1 MAAQKDNG
9 QEPPESGRRAVI
21 WRLPATQ
28 GADDSPDAE
37 ADPPRRRRPPPPV
50 VWGLVAA
57 LVTVGLYTAWS
68 EVGRDIWST
77 GGETAV
83 APAPAPAQAAPA
95 IERTGGSAEG
105 GAAALQ
111 PPGSDDAALL
121 AAVEEDVEEDA
132 EAAPSGDAQ
141 PAVTA
146 GQAAEADLSGGAEA
160 APVAPTPDLES
171 PALRVSP
178 GDVAADTET
187 AATEAGF
194 GTGTDASSGARADD
208 AVAPV
213 VVVET
218 DARTDTV
225 DSEAADAAARQAD
238 AGADA
243 LGMLAARLAVLE
255 TQSAASAGA
264 GAALTDL
271 AQRVRALEV
280 DPMRVELDRALA
292 EWDEQ
297 RAALE
302 VGLADMRA
310 RLAETDAEVA
320 RQAASDGRL
329 MALVLASGEL
339 TAALGSSR
347 GFAVALETLGGLAGE
362 DPEIA
367 GTLARLAPFA
377 AGGVTTLDGLR
388 ARFPEAANAI
398 VRAALAT
405 GDADWIDE
413 TVTKLSQLVTIRR
426 TGGALDPGSVDGR
439 LVEAETA
446 LEAGDLAWA
455 IAIVEP
461 LASGA
466 AGAASAQAWLRDA
479 RARDEADDALAAL
492 VAAVRARIGAR
503 WAAAGV
509 TP

>member
-28 GADDSPDAE
+28 GADDSPGAE
-37 ADPPRRRRPPPPV
+37 ADPPRRRRAPLPV

-57 LVTVGLYTAWS
+57 LVAVGLYAAWS
-68 EVGRDIWST
+68 TVGRNIWST

-83 APAPAPAQAAPA
+83 APTPAPAQAAPA
-95 IERTGGSAEG
+95 IERTGGGAES

-111 PPGSDDAALL
+111 PPGSDEGALL

-132 EAAPSGDAQ
+132 EPAPSEDAQ

-146 GQAAEADLSGGAEA
+146 GQAAEVDPSGGAA
-160 APVAPTPDLES
+160 ATPVVPTPDLES
-171 PALRVSP
+171 SALTVSP
-178 GDVAADTET
+178 GDVAADAET
-187 AATEAGF
+187 AAAEASF
-194 GTGTDASSGARADD
+194 GTAADAGRGARADD
-208 AVAPV
+208 AVASV

-218 DARTDTV
+218 DARTDTG
-225 DSEAADAAARQAD
+225 DGDGAAARQAD

-255 TQSAASAGA
+255 AQSAASAGA
-264 GAALTDL
+264 GAAVTAL
-271 AQRVRALEV
+271 AQRVRALEA

-302 VGLADMRA
+302 AGLAEMRA
-310 RLAETDAEVA
+310 RLAEADAEAA
-320 RQAASDGRL
+320 RQAAADGGL
-329 MALVLASGEL
+329 MALVLATGEL

-347 GFAVALETLGGLAGE
+347 GFAPALETLGGLAGE
-362 DPEIA
+362 NPEIE

-377 AGGVTTLDGLR
+377 ASGVTTLDGLR

-405 GDADWIDE
+405 DDADWIDE

-426 TGGALDPGSVDGR
+426 TGGAVDPGSVDGR
-439 LVEAETA
+439 LVETEMA
-446 LEAGDLAWA
+446 LEAGDLDRA

-466 AGAASAQAWLRDA
+466 AQATSARDWLRDA
-479 RARDEADDALAAL
+479 RARDEADDALAKL
-492 VAAVRARIGAR
+492 VAAVRTRIGAR
-503 WAAAGV
+503 WAATDL